1 MTSGGGT
8 VLPQCKEIQG
18 SGLWLDVADYCAELW
33 ILHSGG
39 AVGGCH
45 STHWDV
51 DDPQDLRLCV
61 DGTDWIFRYETALPC
76 NWIDFAPESWYTY
89 TVTA

>member
-1 MTSGGGT
+1 MNT
-8 VLPQCKEIQG
+8 V
-18 SGLWLDVADYCAELW
+18 VT
-33 ILHSGG
+33 
-39 AVGGCH
+39 

-76 NWIDFAPESWYTY
+76 LVIG
-89 TVTA
+89 

>member
-1 MTSGGGT
+1 MNT
-8 VLPQCKEIQG
+8 V
-18 SGLWLDVADYCAELW
+18 VT
-33 ILHSGG
+33 
-39 AVGGCH
+39 